1 MFRKSAN
8 IITMKI
14 GNQEIGSIK
23 IAKTRINLTF
33 NKYDGI
39 NFVFK
44 DIENNDNFYIMKNVA
59 SQKFN

>member
-1 MFRKSAN
+1 MKHLINSKK
-8 IITMKI
+8 IILSPHVAGWTV
-14 GNQEIGSIK
+14 ESSIK

-44 DIENNDNFYIMKNVA
+44 DIENNDNFVVIN
-59 SQKFN
+59 